1 MVRVCA
7 SDETHVLNG
16 PNVATGFRAAQYEV
30 ARDGQ
35 RFLMNM
41 PIEEDAP
48 SPITVV
54 LNWMAAL
61 RK

>member
-1 MVRVCA
+1 M
-7 SDETHVLNG
+7 LNG
-16 PNVATGFRAAQYEV
+16 TNVAVGFRAQYEV
-30 ARDGQ
+30 TRDGQ

-48 SPITVV
+48 TPITMV
-54 LNWMAAL
+54 LNWMSAL